1 MSPGTHG
8 ALNVQAPNGGESSIG
23 GSTSSAGYPTT
34 NTSVGS
40 SSKVLSHH
48 SSTVIS
54 GGVTTSVASTN
65 LRPGPTSSSSSSSG
79 YSGIFDTS
87 IPVHSPSLGL
97 PSPAFSSG
105 TASGSSSAEHWGKHR
120 GGTGKYGGGRWTAGM
135 QQDTKA
141 VCNRKR
147 RRRRGAARMT

>member
-23 GSTSSAGYPTT
+23 GSTSSTGYPIT

-40 SSKVLSHH
+40 SSRVSSHL

-54 GGVTTSVASTN
+54 GGVTTSVASTS
-65 LRPGPTSSSSSSSG
+65 LRPGPTSSSSSSSS
-79 YSGIFDTS
+79 YSGISDTS
-87 IPVHSPSLGL
+87 IPVYSPSLGL

-105 TASGSSSAEHWGKHR
+105 TASGSSSVEHWGGHR
-120 GGTGKYGGGRWTAGM
+120 SGPGKSGGGRAVAGM

-147 RRRRGAARMT
+147 RRRRGAARMK